1 MQMRNN
7 KGEVVAEQN
16 VGITKEG
23 NVVSTQT
30 MYSNGQPIVQNISV
44 RDNQGNVR
52 TESII
57 GGKLL
62 P

>member
-23 NVVSTQT
+23 SVVSTQT

-52 TESII
+52 TESIF

>member
-16 VGITKEG
+16 VGITKDG
-23 NVVSTQT
+23 NVVSTNT
-30 MYSNGQPIVQNISV
+30 MYDNGRPVVQNIAV

-52 TESII
+52 TESVI

>member
-23 NVVSTQT
+23 NVVSTNT
-30 MYSNGQPIVQNISV
+30 MYDNGQPVVQNISV
-44 RDNQGNVR
+44 RDTQGNVR
-52 TESII
+52 SESIL

>member
-1 MQMRNN
+1 MKMYDNSGN
-7 KGEVVAEQN
+7 VVAEQN
-16 VGITKEG
+16 VTITKEG
-23 NVVSTQT
+23 ATITTNT
-30 MYSNGQPIVQNISV
+30 MYDNGRPVIQNIAV

-52 TESII
+52 TESIT